1 MALLRAEGI
10 VAGYG
15 ELEILKGV
23 QLRVEPQE
31 IVVIIGPNGAG
42 KSTLVKAL
50 FGLVRVKGGRVEFA
64 GEEVTGKPPE
74 VLIRKGMAYVPQVNN
89 VFQNLT
95 VEENLEMGAYVLQ
108 GDLKERKE
116 RVYALFP
123 RLYER
128 RGQRAGQLSGGER
141 QMVAIGRALMLSPKL
156 LILDEPTAGLSP
168 LLVDHL
174 FEQVQGVNAAG
185 VAVLLVEQNARKAL
199 ALAHRAY
206 VLAAGENRLE
216 GTGAELLAD
225 PEVARLYLGG

>member
-23 QLRVEPQE
+23 RLRVDPGE

-50 FGLVRVKGGRVEFA
+50 FGLVRVKEGRVEFA
-64 GEEVTGKPPE
+64 GEEVTRKPPE
-74 VLIRKGMAYVPQVNN
+74 LLIRKGMAYVPQVNN

-116 RVYALFP
+116 RVYTLFP

-128 RGQRAGQLSGGER
+128 RGQKAGQLSGGER

-156 LILDEPTAGLSP
+156 LILDEPT
-168 LLVDHL
+168 
-174 FEQVQGVNAAG
+174 
-185 VAVLLVEQNARKAL
+185 
-199 ALAHRAY
+199 
-206 VLAAGENRLE
+206 
-216 GTGAELLAD
+216 
-225 PEVARLYLGG
+225 